1 MDQESIQIRKTM
13 ATKVPIEEDIM
24 EIEGEEEK
32 RHGTRRMQIVTI
44 VERRGAI
51 T

>member
-13 ATKVPIEEDIM
+13 ATKFPIEEDIM

-32 RHGTRRMQIVTI
+32 QTSDKKNVDCYNC
-44 VERRGAI
+44 
-51 T
+51 